1 MLMYILLSILST
13 VSAESF
19 SRTYLRDMKRVEEE
33 RQNRLQINGVVQHIK
48 QLVFQTATNGLTEIS
63 SAPFEGCKYSHDSQ
77 ISVEAC
83 EYIVSEIKS
92 EIIQMFPDSDLSYND
107 KTKQYTL
114 KWD

>member
-1 MLMYILLSILST
+1 MYILLGILST

-19 SRTYLRDMKRVEEE
+19 SRSFLRDMKRVEEE
-33 RQNRLQINGVVQHIK
+33 RKNRLHINNVVQHIK
-48 QLVFQTATNGLTEIS
+48 QLVFQAATNSLTEIS
-63 SAPFEGCKYSHDSQ
+63 SEPFEGCKYSYHSQ

-92 EIIQMFPDSDLSYND
+92 EIIQMFPDSDLSYDD
-107 KTKQYTL
+107 KTKKYTL

>member
-1 MLMYILLSILST
+1 MYILVGILST

-33 RQNRLQINGVVQHIK
+33 RNNRQQINGVVKHIK
-48 QLVFQTATNGLTEIS
+48 QLIFQAATNGLTEIS
-63 SAPFEGCKYSHDSQ
+63 SEPFEGCKYSHHSQ

-92 EIIQMFPDSDLSYND
+92 EIMQMFPDSDLLYD
-107 KTKQYTL
+107 DRRKIYTL

>member
-1 MLMYILLSILST
+1 MLMYILLGILST

-19 SRTYLRDMKRVEEE
+19 SRSYLRDMKRVEEE
-33 RQNRLQINGVVQHIK
+33 RNNRLQINGAVNNIK
-48 QLVFQTATNGLTEIS
+48 QLIFQAAKNGLTEIS
-63 SAPFEGCKYSHDSQ
+63 SEPFEGCKYSRDSQ
-77 ISVEAC
+77 ISLEAC

-107 KTKQYTL
+107 KTKKYTL

>member
-1 MLMYILLSILST
+1 MYILLGILSS

-19 SRTYLRDMKRVEEE
+19 SRNYLRDMKRVEEE
-33 RQNRLQINGVVQHIK
+33 RYNREQINGAVQHIK
-48 QLVFQTATNGLTEIS
+48 QLIFQAAKSGLTEIS
-63 SAPFEGCKYSHDSQ
+63 SEPFEGCKYSHHSQ

-107 KTKQYTL
+107 KTKRYTL
-114 KWD
+114 KWN

>member
-1 MLMYILLSILST
+1 MLMYILLGILST

-33 RQNRLQINGVVQHIK
+33 RNNRQQINGVVKHIK
-48 QLVFQTATNGLTEIS
+48 QLIFQAATNGLTEIS
-63 SAPFEGCKYSHDSQ
+63 SEPFEGCKYSHDSQ

-92 EIIQMFPDSDLSYND
+92 EIMQMFPDSDLLYD
-107 KTKQYTL
+107 DRRKIYTL